1 MNNFI
6 FAKIKIN
13 MKNMLIVILSLSI
26 LVSCGDMAKK
36 VDGKQQ
42 LSTDLVTNSKTSE
55 IGAEE
60 EGMPAFTF
68 DKEEH
73 DFGILIDGE
82 KVTYSFRFTNSGD
95 APLIISNAK
104 GSCGCTVPNFPKKPI
119 APGASASID
128 VTFDS
133 KGRAGK
139 QSKAVT
145 LTANTNPNRK
155 IIRIHSEVITE

>member
-1 MNNFI
+1 
-6 FAKIKIN
+6 
-13 MKNMLIVILSLSI
+13 MKNICIGILL
-26 LVSCGDMAKK
+26 LVLAASCGDMTKK
-36 VDGKQQ
+36 VDGNEQ
-42 LSTDLVTNSKTSE
+42 LSTDLVTISKTAE
-55 IGAEE
+55 VGAEE

-68 DKEEH
+68 EKEEH
-73 DFGILIDGE
+73 DFGTLIDGE

-104 GSCGCTVPNFPKKPI
+104 GSCGCTVPNYPKVPI
-119 APGASASID
+119 APGASSSID

-133 KGRAGK
+133 KGRTGK

-155 IIRIHSEVITE
+155 VIRINSEVITE

>member
-1 MNNFI
+1 MFI
-6 FAKIKIN
+6 G
-13 MKNMLIVILSLSI
+13 ILSLV
-26 LVSCGDMAKK
+26 LVSSCGDMAKK
-36 VDGKQQ
+36 VDSNEK
-42 LSTDLVTNSKTSE
+42 LSADLVMNNKT
-55 IGAEE
+55 AEVGVVE

-68 DKEEH
+68 EKEEH

-82 KVTYSFRFTNSGD
+82 KVSYSFRFTNSGD

-104 GSCGCTVPNFPKKPI
+104 GSCGCTVPNYPKEPI
-119 APGASASID
+119 APGSTASID

-133 KGRAGK
+133 KGRTGK

-155 IIRIHSEVITE
+155 VIRINSEVITE

>member
-1 MNNFI
+1 MFI
-6 FAKIKIN
+6 G
-13 MKNMLIVILSLSI
+13 ILSLV
-26 LVSCGDMAKK
+26 LVSSCGDMAKN
-36 VDGKQQ
+36 VDSNEK
-42 LSTDLVTNSKTSE
+42 LSADLVMNNKT
-55 IGAEE
+55 AEVGVVE

-68 DKEEH
+68 EKEEH

-82 KVTYSFRFTNSGD
+82 KVSYSFRFTNSGD

-104 GSCGCTVPNFPKKPI
+104 GSCGCTVPNYPKEPI
-119 APGASASID
+119 APGSTASID

-133 KGRAGK
+133 KGRTGK

-155 IIRIHSEVITE
+155 VIRINSEVITE

>member
-1 MNNFI
+1 
-6 FAKIKIN
+6 
-13 MKNMLIVILSLSI
+13 MLIVILSLSI
-26 LVSCGDMAKK
+26 LISCGDMAKK

-104 GSCGCTVPNFPKKPI
+104 GSCGCTVPNFQKTYCSWS
-119 APGASASID
+119 SASID
-128 VTFDS
+128 VTLIVKAEQGS
-133 KGRAGK
+133 N
-139 QSKAVT
+139 QS
-145 LTANTNPNRK
+145 LR
-155 IIRIHSEVITE
+155 

>member
-1 MNNFI
+1 M
-6 FAKIKIN
+6 
-13 MKNMLIVILSLSI
+13 LSLV
-26 LVSCGDMAKK
+26 LVASCGDIAKK
-36 VDGKQQ
+36 VDSKQQ
-42 LSTDLVTNSKTSE
+42 LSTDLVTNSKT
-55 IGAEE
+55 AEVDVKKQ
-60 EGMPAFTF
+60 GMPSFTF
-68 DKEEH
+68 KKEEH

-82 KVTYSFRFTNSGD
+82 KVTYSFLFTNSGD

-104 GSCGCTVPNFPKKPI
+104 GSCGCTVPNYPKEPI

-133 KGRAGK
+133 KGRKGK

-155 IIRIHSEVITE
+155 VIRIHSEVITE

>member
-1 MNNFI
+1 
-6 FAKIKIN
+6 
-13 MKNMLIVILSLSI
+13 MKNICIGILSLV
-26 LVSCGDMAKK
+26 LVASCGDMAKK
-36 VDGKQQ
+36 VDVKEQ
-42 LSTDLVTNSKTSE
+42 LSTDLVTNSKTAQ

-60 EGMPAFTF
+60 EGMPAFNF
-68 DKEEH
+68 EKEEY
-73 DFGILIDGE
+73 DFGTLIDGE

-104 GSCGCTVPNFPKKPI
+104 GSCGCTVPNYPKEPI
-119 APGASASID
+119 APGSTASID

-133 KGRAGK
+133 KGRTGK

-155 IIRIHSEVITE
+155 VIRIHSEVITE

>member
-1 MNNFI
+1 MNNI
-6 FAKIKIN
+6 CI
-13 MKNMLIVILSLSI
+13 SI
-26 LVSCGDMAKK
+26 LLFLLLMSCGDMTKK
-36 VDGKQQ
+36 VERNEK
-42 LSTDLVTNSKTSE
+42 LSSDLIMNSKT
-55 IGAEE
+55 AEE
-60 EGMPAFTF
+60 NGKEIGMPAFNF
-68 DKEEH
+68 EKEEH

-104 GSCGCTVPNFPKKPI
+104 GSCGCTVPNYPKEPI
-119 APGASASID
+119 PAGASASID

-133 KGRAGK
+133 KGRTGK

-155 IIRIHSEVITE
+155 VIRINSEVITE

>member
-1 MNNFI
+1 
-6 FAKIKIN
+6 
-13 MKNMLIVILSLSI
+13 MKNICIGILSLV
-26 LVSCGDMAKK
+26 LVVSCGDMAKK
-36 VDGKQQ
+36 VDVKEQ
-42 LSTDLVTNSKTSE
+42 LSTDLVTNSKTAQ

-60 EGMPAFTF
+60 EGMPAFNF
-68 DKEEH
+68 EKEEY
-73 DFGILIDGE
+73 DFGTLIDGE

-104 GSCGCTVPNFPKKPI
+104 GSCGCTVPNYPKEPI
-119 APGASASID
+119 APGSTASID

-133 KGRAGK
+133 KGRTGK

-155 IIRIHSEVITE
+155 VIRIHSEVITE

>member
-6 FAKIKIN
+6 FVENHIE
-13 MKNMLIVILSLSI
+13 MKNIFIAMLSLV
-26 LVSCGDMAKK
+26 LVTSCGDMTKK
-36 VDGKQQ
+36 VDGKKQ
-42 LSTDLVTNSKTSE
+42 LSPDLVTNSKTAQVD
-55 IGAEE
+55 AEE
-60 EGMPAFTF
+60 EVMPAFIF
-68 DKEEH
+68 EKEEH

-82 KVTYSFRFTNSGD
+82 KVTYSFRFTNSGN

-104 GSCGCTVPNFPKKPI
+104 GSCGCTVPNYPKEPI
-119 APGASASID
+119 PPGASASID

-133 KGRAGK
+133 KGRKGK

-155 IIRIHSEVITE
+155 VIRINSEVITE

>member
-1 MNNFI
+1 MNNI
-6 FAKIKIN
+6 CISVLLLLLLL
-13 MKNMLIVILSLSI
+13 M
-26 LVSCGDMAKK
+26 SCDDMAKK
-36 VDGKQQ
+36 VDRNEQ
-42 LSTDLVTNSKTSE
+42 LSTDLIMNSKTAQENGKE
-55 IGAEE
+55 I
-60 EGMPAFTF
+60 GMPAFNF
-68 DKEEH
+68 EKEEH

-104 GSCGCTVPNFPKKPI
+104 GSCGCTVPNYPKEPI
-119 APGASASID
+119 APGVSASID

-133 KGRAGK
+133 KGRTGK

-155 IIRIHSEVITE
+155 VISIHSEVITE

>member
-1 MNNFI
+1 
-6 FAKIKIN
+6 
-13 MKNMLIVILSLSI
+13 MKNVWIGILSLV
-26 LVSCGDMAKK
+26 LLASCGDMAKK
-36 VDGKQQ
+36 VDSKEQ
-42 LSTDLVTNSKTSE
+42 LSTDLVRNSKTADVDSE
-55 IGAEE
+55 K

-68 DKEEH
+68 EKEEH

-82 KVTYSFRFTNSGD
+82 KVAYSFRFTNSGD

-104 GSCGCTVPNFPKKPI
+104 GSCGCTVPNYPKEPI

-133 KGRAGK
+133 KGRTGK

-155 IIRIHSEVITE
+155 IIRINSEVIIE